1 MTKEKAKAL
10 ELLQK
15 ELNEIN
21 EVEAIVKREGLDLP
35 CNPCGELFN
44 RFKGKCVIIGLVFD
58 DVVCK
63 HGDTLYYGSDAKTV
77 TQERRK

>member
-1 MTKEKAKAL
+1 MKKEKAKAL

-21 EVEAIVKREGLDLP
+21 KVEAIVKREGLHLP
-35 CNPCGELFN
+35 CDPCGELLE

-58 DVVCK
+58 DIVCRK
-63 HGDTLYYGSDAKTV
+63 DDTLYFGS
-77 TQERRK
+77 ERRK